1 MIRLAVSVEGET
13 EEDFV
18 NGTLAHHLQRNGVYA
33 TPILLGRARYGVGG
47 GGDVRLDR
55 LAREMRYLQR
65 SFDAVT
71 SLVDFYGFRDKG
83 SRTADEL
90 VLAIQERIGQSDE
103 RFVFPY
109 VQLHEFE
116 GLLFSDVRAFGK
128 ALDGVPLSELA
139 AIRSEFPT
147 PEDINDDPATA
158 PSKRIGR
165 LIPRYRKRL
174 HGPSIADEIGL
185 DTIRKECARFDVWLR
200 RLESLDKLR
209 TIV

>member
-18 NGTLAHHLQRNGVYA
+18 NGALASRLQRHGVYA

-55 LAREMRYLQR
+55 LAAEMRFLQH

-83 SRTADEL
+83 SRTVDEL
-90 VLAIQERIGQSDE
+90 VLAIQEHIGQCDE

-128 ALDGVPLSELA
+128 ALEDVPLTELV

-147 PEDINDDPATA
+147 PDDINDDPATA

-165 LIPRYRKRL
+165 LIPHYRKRL
-174 HGPSIADEIGL
+174 HGPLIADEIGV
-185 DTIRKECARFDVWLR
+185 DTIRNECARFDVWLR
-200 RLESLDKLR
+200 RLESLGELR
-209 TIV
+209 T